1 MDAGRLTLWLGGVFG
16 VFTSWLGLRT
26 ESARTFNDPSELAIV
41 FGILLWTLSPYALLA
56 TAARFGKFQAVIWG
70 APIVLIVIGF
80 YGNLAYADVNF
91 HFWTKSDAQEGLI
104 FLVMPFVQ
112 NVVAAGSMGLL
123 VAIGAW
129 LERRKRP

>member
-1 MDAGRLTLWLGGVFG
+1 M
-16 VFTSWLGLRT
+16 
-26 ESARTFNDPSELAIV
+26 

-112 NVVAAGSMGLL
+112 NLIAVAAMGLL
-123 VAIGAW
+123 LGIGVW